1 MECGRF
7 HAACRENLRGE
18 IIQRCY
24 RAGTNVCT
32 CTRGM
37 QFFFSFLLRITHYY
51 LASNETASSRCQMIP
66 RSPDVVDRNSFFR
79 RENFILVLA
88 ELGGFPSTRFY
99 WVNLE
104 QEAAVTDRI
113 YREKIVDRRRFV
125 AFGLKT
131 FAQVQEVISTD
142 CACRSLCCSFE
153 TRSQTRPRSVN
164 RFSSSLLD
172 SCRE

>member
-1 MECGRF
+1 MRSF
-7 HAACRENLRGE
+7 PRGVP
-18 IIQRCY
+18 RKFK
-24 RAGTNVCT
+24 RRDHPTLLS
-32 CTRGM
+32 RGDKCM
-37 QFFFSFLLRITHYY
+37 YVYSWYAIFFFLFFYALPIIISRRTRRPRVDAKWFPDRRTSSI
-51 LASNETASSRCQMIP
+51 ETR
-66 RSPDVVDRNSFFR
+66 FFR

>member
-1 MECGRF
+1 MYVRV
-7 HAACRENLRGE
+7 LV
-18 IIQRCY
+18 
-24 RAGTNVCT
+24 VCN
-32 CTRGM
+32 
-37 QFFFSFLLRITHYY
+37 FFFSFLLRITHYY

-88 ELGGFPSTRFY
+88 ELGGFPSMRFY

-104 QEAAVTDRI
+104 QEAAVTDRTRI

-172 SCRE
+172 LCRE

>member
-1 MECGRF
+1 MYVRV
-7 HAACRENLRGE
+7 LV
-18 IIQRCY
+18 
-24 RAGTNVCT
+24 VCN
-32 CTRGM
+32 
-37 QFFFSFLLRITHYY
+37 FFFLFFYALPIIISPM
-51 LASNETASSRCQMIP
+51 SNETASSRCQMIP

-153 TRSQTRPRSVN
+153 TRSPRSVN